1 MLAIIKYILKNAVR
15 DRLYIGI
22 LLSLIIAFAISI
34 FLGSTMLVEQKQ
46 TATVFIAGS
55 TRLILAIGMILF
67 VCLSINRAF
76 ENKEVEFILA
86 KAISRQKFVLS
97 YFIGFVLTFLLVYLP
112 VILAVYLFC
121 KVNLIGYL
129 FWSLTLILEI
139 ILIIAFAVLV
149 SLILKNPLNSIMST
163 FSFYMISR
171 LMGMFVSA
179 IVIPDNIEIA
189 YRYWLPSALKML
201 SVIFPR
207 LDLFAQSS
215 WLINNNSYQS
225 MITIIILQFVIY
237 LLLLITMSFHDFKK
251 KQF

>member
-1 MLAIIKYILKNAVR
+1 MLAIVKYILKNAVR

-22 LLSLIIAFAISI
+22 LLSLVIAFAISI

-86 KAISRQKFVLS
+86 KAISRQKFVMS

>member
-86 KAISRQKFVLS
+86 KAISRQKFVMS

>member
-86 KAISRQKFVLS
+86 KAISRQKFVMS

-121 KVNLIGYL
+121 KVNFIGYL